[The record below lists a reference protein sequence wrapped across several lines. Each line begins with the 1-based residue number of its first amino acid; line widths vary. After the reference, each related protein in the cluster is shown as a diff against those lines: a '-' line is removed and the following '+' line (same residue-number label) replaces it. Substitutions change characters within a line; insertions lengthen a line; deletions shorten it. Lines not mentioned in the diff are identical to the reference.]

1 MGNKLVALTFDD
13 GPSNVTE
20 QVLDILDAN
29 GIKGTFFLIGNNIT
43 SASESIV
50 VRQVKGG
57 HELGNHSLTHSHMN
71 TLEADVIK
79 AEIAATTLK
88 IKAVS
93 GKEPAFF
100 RPPFIDVND
109 IMFEVIDLPFICG
122 IDSVDWDGDTS
133 SQERVYNVTSQV
145 EDGAIVLMHDF
156 TDNVKTVNALPQIIA
171 KLRDEGY
178 EFVTVSQLF
187 EKKGVPVKK
196 SDKIWSVVP
205 GKDL

>member
-1 MGNKLVALTFDD
+1 MGNKIVALTFDD

-20 QVLDILDAN
+20 QILDILDAN

-57 HELGNHSLTHSHMN
+57 HELCNHSLTHSHMN

-79 AEIAATTLK
+79 DEIAATTAR
-88 IKAVS
+88 IKAIS

-109 IMFEVIDLPFICG
+109 TMFEVIDLPFICG
-122 IDSVDWDGDTS
+122 IDSVDWDGNTS
-133 SQERVYNVTSQV
+133 VEKRVYNVMSQV

-156 TDNVKTVNALPQIIA
+156 TDNVKTVKALPQIIS
-171 KLRDEGY
+171 KLRGEGY

-187 EKKGVPVKK
+187 EKKGVAVKK
-196 SDKIWSVVP
+196 SNKIWSVVP
-205 GKDL
+205 SNEL